1 MLLRFD
7 LHEDWLAARLD
18 GYRITAS
25 MVPQIL
31 GVSPYG
37 GPYDVWARHHDPD
50 TVQAPTGAQLQL
62 GLDDEPRALAEY
74 ARLQGVMVEHTRDA
88 MFVHDEHPWAAASPD
103 GLVGLIGGVEVKHFD
118 HPDWSQWAPTG
129 SVWSG
134 ERDYPIPA
142 FVAIQ
147 ALWTM
152 YCSGRQWWDVCA
164 VLPSG
169 RRYPDTRVYTIMRNE
184 AAIERI
190 VAQVTAWR
198 ERHLVGG
205 ERPPY
210 DSGAQHFAIVGKRNP
225 RAESDT
231 VLDADDDAAALLA
244 RYAELVALAKS
255 ADEEIDA
262 IKGKLSEIIGA
273 NKGLRGPAGSV
284 SWGVPSTRS
293 SLSLSKVETEAPDL
307 LEQLKSRGLVSM
319 AETARPWRFT
329 PKKPKK
335 SAE

>member
-1 MLLRFD
+1 MLIQFD
-7 LHEDWLAARLD
+7 SHEEWLAARLE

-37 GPYDVWARHHDPD
+37 GAYDVWARHHEPD
-50 TVQAPTGAQLQL
+50 TVEAPTGAQLQL

-74 ARLQGVMVEHTRDA
+74 ARLQGVLVQHGRDC
-88 MFVHDEHPWAAASPD
+88 MFIHDEHPWAAASPD
-103 GLVGLIGGVEVKHFD
+103 GLVSHVGGVEVKHFD
-118 HPDWSQWAPTG
+118 HPNWSDWAPTG
-129 SVWSG
+129 AVWSG
-134 ERDYPIPA
+134 ESDYPIPA

-152 YCSGRQWWDVCA
+152 YCSGRQWWDVVA

-169 RRYPDTRVYTIMRNE
+169 RRYPDTRVYTIMRHE
-184 AAIERI
+184 PTIRQI
-190 VAQVTAWR
+190 VETVTAWR
-198 ERHLVGG
+198 EKHLVGG

-210 DSGAQHFAIVGKRNP
+210 DSGAQHYTIVGKRHP
-225 RAESDT
+225 RAETDT
-231 VLDADDDAAALLA
+231 VLEADDETAAMLA
-244 RYAELVALAKS
+244 RYAELVASSKS
-255 ADEEIDA
+255 IEDEIDGL
-262 IKGKLSEIIGA
+262 KGKLAEIVGE

-284 SWGVPSTRS
+284 SWGTPSMRS
-293 SLSLSKVETEAPDL
+293 SLSLSKVESEAPDI
-307 LEQLKSRGLVSM
+307 LEQLKARGLVTI

-335 SAE
+335 PAE